1 MKHSDEMNQDEK
13 LLQQLRTAVLDNL
26 GNDQF
31 GVESLANEVGMS
43 RSHLHRK
50 LKKLREQSI
59 SRFIRQVRL
68 EEAMKLLRQDAAT
81 VSEIAFRVGFSSTSY
96 FSKCFYEQ
104 YGYPPGEA
112 QKVFHK
118 KDGRSSSATD
128 AAAVPQDA
136 KAEPTEKS
144 PTSPPAKTPDVL
156 EKKPSPGKAR
166 VPVYKILGL
175 TAFLL
180 AIGFAAFYFLK
191 KPPISPTREKS
202 IAVLPFTN
210 LSSDENNQ
218 HFADGLVED
227 LLHRLSLME
236 GFKVISRTSSEMYRE
251 RGTKPVPQIA
261 RELGVSYII
270 EGSVQKDAGRA
281 RINIQLI
288 DAQSDA
294 HIWSKPFDRD
304 LDDIFDVQSEIAIQ
318 IAAELNAILSP
329 QQTTVVRA
337 HRTKNVKAFE
347 LYQLGRFYWNKRT
360 REGYRTSI
368 EYFEQAIAE
377 DPDYGLAYAGLA
389 DNYNLMAIMNLI
401 DRKKGRDKAVELALK
416 ALELDGSLAEAYTV
430 LGSIY
435 TYVDWNWAEAEEAYL
450 RAIQLNPNYSTAYH
464 YYSEHLSITGRHE
477 EARKAINTALELDPL
492 SFIIR
497 FVSAKL
503 YYNRGLFQEALSE
516 IEVCRQLNE
525 GHPWIAFYQ
534 FKISRN
540 LGNSQ
545 AALDAF
551 QKVGKRLDLFTAEQV
566 DSAYAASGLDGLVH
580 WQIEFT
586 DQPLGKARLFG
597 ALGEDEKAM
606 DWLEKPF
613 RKGTIHADFTF
624 TYEFRKLHSYPRFIA
639 LLKEMGLPW
648 KPGSKQ

>member
-26 GNDQF
+26 ENDQF

-112 QKVFHK
+112 KKAFHK
-118 KDGRSSSATD
+118 KEGRSSSATD

-136 KAEPTEKS
+136 KVEPTENPS
-144 PTSPPAKTPDVL
+144 TLPPVKKPDVL
-156 EKKPSPGKAR
+156 EKKPSSSKAR

-191 KPPISPTREKS
+191 KDTISPAREKS

-210 LSSDENNQ
+210 LSSDEDNQ

-227 LLHRLSLME
+227 LLHRLSLIE
-236 GFKVISRTSSEMYRE
+236 EFKVISRTSSEMYRE
-251 RGTKPVPQIA
+251 RGAKSVPEIA

-270 EGSVQKDAGRA
+270 EGSVQKEASKA

-294 HIWSKPFDRD
+294 HIWSKPFDRS
-304 LDDIFDVQSEIAIQ
+304 LDDVFEVQSEIAIR
-318 IAAELNAILSP
+318 IATELNAILSP

-360 REGYRTSI
+360 GEGYRTSL

-389 DNYNLMAIMNLI
+389 DSYNLMALQWHI
-401 DRKKGRDKAVELALK
+401 DRKRGRDKAVELALK
-416 ALELDGSLAEAYTV
+416 ALELDGTLAEAYTV

-435 TYVDWNWAEAEEAYL
+435 TYVDWNWESAEEAYL
-450 RAIQLNPNYSTAYH
+450 RAIELNPNYSTAYH
-464 YYSEHLSITGRHE
+464 YYSEHLSVTGRHK

-492 SFIIR
+492 SFAIR
-497 FVSAKL
+497 WVSATF
-503 YYNRGLFQEALSE
+503 YYNHGLFQEALSE
-516 IEVCRQLNE
+516 LEICQQLNKD
-525 GHPWIAFYQ
+525 HPWVVFMQ
-534 FKISRN
+534 FNINRYW
-540 LGNSQ
+540 GNNQ
-545 AALDAF
+545 AALDALI
-551 QKVGKRLDLFTAEQV
+551 KDGKRLDLFTAEQV
-566 DSAYAASGLDGLVH
+566 DSAYAAAGLDGLVR
-580 WQIEFT
+580 WKIEYL
-586 DQPLGKARLFG
+586 DWPINKAMLFG
-597 ALGEDEKAM
+597 SLGEDETAM
-606 DWLEKPF
+606 DWLEKAFSDGLGPQ
-613 RKGTIHADFTF
+613 FTF
-624 TYEFRKLHSYPRFIA
+624 IYEFRRLHSHPRFIA
-639 LLKEMGLPW
+639 LLNKMGLPW